1 MTQIDTSA
9 EAVERLAAEATSEA
23 RDVDVAATLRA
34 PVVDR
39 MRARDEVAGWAG
51 VAAGKDDVIHKLK
64 ADLDHLAAICRDL
77 IKAGNDWES
86 RLLQVEDDIVG
97 TYHPEFGTFWRD
109 DGEGYRLLKQARREG
124 MEEAAQLVD
133 CGCDIREAVLAR
145 LESQGEKRASYLCP
159 RGDVCCALQA
169 ASLRAAVKGGGNE

>member
-1 MTQIDTSA
+1 MPQIDTSA

-34 PVVDR
+34 LVVER

-109 DGEGYRLLKQARREG
+109 DGEGYRLLQQARREG
-124 MEEAAQLVD
+124 MERAL
-133 CGCDIREAVLAR
+133 AVLFDEPVPEDGLTFEGVINR
-145 LESQGEKRASYLCP
+145 DEKMIATI
-159 RGDVCCALQA
+159 
-169 ASLRAAVKGGGNE
+169 RAAAKEGSDE